1 MQQVTI
7 QNGST
12 IPFILKAGEYI
23 KITTSSLGAG
33 TVAVPGESI
42 ADTLVASTEYAYGKF
57 SAQREVIV
65 RLTDGS
71 ADVEIDSGA
80 PTVTKTRDTT
90 STTGKQLLDTSSR
103 RALDSTLYK
112 RAPKL
117 RKWYTAV
124 ARVMS
129 GQGQAY
135 IGLFDDSTGLG
146 AGAGSS
152 GTTNMIGAAPYSPTA
167 QFVSWLNSQGI
178 PAADNAFFGEGLF
191 QAFGPSITPAQYD
204 SRFAYAGTAS
214 YFPNGNQQSLRGIM
228 LQIDAA
234 GEGLSFTPKI
244 AGSNSNVDTAK
255 IISCNR
261 YTGTWD
267 SNFNGGASLGTVT
280 GSGASTLAI
289 TTKSFTRGTGP
300 FNITWSSGNNVFVGG
315 IFTDSTTPRVNVLN
329 FSSYGDKLTI
339 ASGVVNNPNEW
350 RGGLAMAALA
360 LDACIV
366 GMTINS
372 ENQDGIAG
380 VAAYKAALIKLC
392 NDVVN
397 SGADLILKTPH
408 AIGTAPQTNGIT
420 DAYIQAIREVAAQ
433 FDAPIIDMYQRM
445 DNYTAFNALTM
456 YDDTLHLKKPGY
468 FATAMEYARV
478 LNCWA

>member
-1 MQQVTI
+1 M
-7 QNGST
+7 
-12 IPFILKAGEYI
+12 
-23 KITTSSLGAG
+23 
-33 TVAVPGESI
+33 
-42 ADTLVASTEYAYGKF
+42 
-57 SAQREVIV
+57 
-65 RLTDGS
+65 
-71 ADVEIDSGA
+71 
-80 PTVTKTRDTT
+80 
-90 STTGKQLLDTSSR
+90 
-103 RALDSTLYK
+103 
-112 RAPKL
+112 
-117 RKWYTAV
+117 
-124 ARVMS
+124 
-129 GQGQAY
+129 
-135 IGLFDDSTGLG
+135 
-146 AGAGSS
+146 
-152 GTTNMIGAAPYSPTA
+152 
-167 QFVSWLNSQGI
+167 
-178 PAADNAFFGEGLF
+178 
-191 QAFGPSITPAQYD
+191 
-204 SRFAYAGTAS
+204 
-214 YFPNGNQQSLRGIM
+214 
-228 LQIDAA
+228 
-234 GEGLSFTPKI
+234 
-244 AGSNSNVDTAK
+244 
-255 IISCNR
+255 
-261 YTGTWD
+261 
-267 SNFNGGASLGTVT
+267 
-280 GSGASTLAI
+280 
-289 TTKSFTRGTGP
+289 
-300 FNITWSSGNNVFVGG
+300 
-315 IFTDSTTPRVNVLN
+315 NVLN